1 MSLILN
7 LRGRIRGGRG
17 RRRGG
22 NAVFGSVA
30 DSSDSLAA
38 VITHFIYASQRKQE
52 RRESLSYYRAAT
64 AEHSGC

>member
-1 MSLILN
+1 MV
-7 LRGRIRGGRG
+7 GGE
-17 RRRGG
+17 GG
-22 NAVFGSVA
+22 EEEMQFLGSVA

-38 VITHFIYASQRKQE
+38 VITHFIYVSQRKQE